1 MNAAYL
7 GPGVDGTYWV
17 QWTPYK
23 VADVNNSVDHY
34 ELYSVDNLEDFNE
47 RLVDEEVLYDGYFG
61 TYYVNLP
68 HGIQD
73 SLFFVRAY
81 VKQLYGGGTVMSNF
95 VENYEILDVKD
106 DFIETTVFR
115 VYPNPSN
122 GAVTVEGEGRLK
134 VFNLLGQTVIDRDL
148 DGKETLTLPSGM
160 YLIRLVNG
168 LSNETRKV
176 VVE

>member
-1 MNAAYL
+1 
-7 GPGVDGTYWV
+7 
-17 QWTPYK
+17 
-23 VADVNNSVDHY
+23 
-34 ELYSVDNLEDFNE
+34 
-47 RLVDEEVLYDGYFG
+47 
-61 TYYVNLP
+61 
-68 HGIQD
+68 
-73 SLFFVRAY
+73 
-81 VKQLYGGGTVMSNF
+81 
-95 VENYEILDVKD
+95 VKD

-148 DGKETLTLPSGM
+148 DGKTTLTLTLPSGM

-168 LSNETRKV
+168 TTNETRKV